1 MSRALS
7 GAAGVDIKSYS
18 VNDLVL
24 AVRGSDDTWQLSDK
38 AQRVAELGVRVAL
51 KIMALSV
58 LGAKAG
64 AIVLPSGARLV
75 YALEVPAQPAAADQA
90 APGPDQPAPDVA
102 AESPPAPPRRAA
114 RTKGGRR

>member
-1 MSRALS
+1 MS

-64 AIVLPSGARLV
+64 AIVLPSGARRV
-75 YALEVPAQPAAADQA
+75 YAREGPAQPAAADQA